1 MKDNNR
7 DRSGHRGSGG
17 KRFEGRSSGERG
29 FGGRGG
35 SRGFGDRDHRKGG
48 FGARDSARPTTMH
61 QAICS
66 NCGKACEVPFR
77 PTGDKPVYCS
87 DCFGKIGPGNSPR
100 FSEKRFDQP
109 RFSDKKMFSAVCSNC
124 GNTCEVPFRPTGD
137 KPVYCHNCFGKT
149 DHAPSKST
157 AGYQEQFKILNSKLD
172 QILRSLSPSQP
183 TEAKAQAI
191 TIRKAEPAKLKKTA
205 KKISKKRQKK

>member
-7 DRSGHRGSGG
+7 DRSGHRCSGG

-61 QAICS
+61 QAVCS
-66 NCGKACEVPFR
+66 NCGKA
-77 PTGDKPVYCS
+77 
-87 DCFGKIGPGNSPR
+87 
-100 FSEKRFDQP
+100 
-109 RFSDKKMFSAVCSNC
+109 
-124 GNTCEVPFRPTGD
+124 CEVPFRPTGD

-205 KKISKKRQKK
+205 KKI